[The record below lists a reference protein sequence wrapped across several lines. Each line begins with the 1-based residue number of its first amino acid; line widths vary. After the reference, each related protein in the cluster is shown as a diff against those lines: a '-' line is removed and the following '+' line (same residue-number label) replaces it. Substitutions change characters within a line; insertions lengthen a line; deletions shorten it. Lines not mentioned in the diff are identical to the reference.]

1 MDCRVQN
8 YMQKPPYKPEACT
21 TVATW
26 KELLSQSLK
35 EKNR

>member
-21 TVATW
+21 TVAYL
-26 KELLSQSLK
+26 KELLSQCPT
-35 EKNR
+35 EKDR